1 MSEFGRSNPNE
12 DDPEPKASSPSRSP
26 AIEVSQAIDP
36 KGRIVLERFGRDAL
50 LFRGGKYQPF
60 VVAHGYDEK
69 TGEWSH
75 GNYLDTVSEAVEK
88 LNPKAARS
96 ARNSTHRHWEP
107 GR

>member
-12 DDPEPKASSPSRSP
+12 DDLEPKASSPSRSP

-75 GNYLDTVSEAVEK
+75 GNYLDTVCEAAGK
-88 LNPKAARS
+88 LNPKAARRTRS
-96 ARNSTHRHWEP
+96 SGREHRKPE
-107 GR
+107 R